1 MKEQNYFF
9 WLKNVKLFWFYTS
22 RNNFISNLTLPVFV
36 ESYPDVSEE
45 VLRGYISTFYPKIYK
60 VLFIIN
66 KDLDISF
73 KLLLSEALQWIHN
86 MGDNLEESIKNSE
99 EYLWL
104 YLSENSEYINMEISD
119 LTATILLYK
128 NYRKVYDYMIINKSV
143 RLSKIYNDIL
153 KDYPEYPLIFNWV
166 YIMLY
171 TKNYLELITSDN
183 LEPNTVKD
191 ILKIVKEEECD

>member
-1 MKEQNYFF
+1 M
-9 WLKNVKLFWFYTS
+9 
-22 RNNFISNLTLPVFV
+22 
-36 ESYPDVSEE
+36 SEE